1 MSEWYFD
8 IEMEDVESMLKK
20 ATYLDPE
27 SLLNKWG
34 YCCILNQRAEVNT
47 ETKYFLSRQIL
58 ENDMLMKN
66 IMKKGLFG
74 EYLKEFML
82 LVYESTK
89 VLL

>member
-1 MSEWYFD
+1 M
-8 IEMEDVESMLKK
+8 
-20 ATYLDPE
+20 
-27 SLLNKWG
+27 
-34 YCCILNQRAEVNT
+34 NT

-66 IMKKGLFG
+66 IMKKGLLG